1 MGNNPSKKQ
10 PILTKKHQDRITRE
24 RRQTRMIVIGTIL
37 VTALVLL
44 TIGYGILDQ
53 RVLKY
58 RRPVA
63 IVNGERISAEQFRGF
78 TKYYRSNLIRSA
90 QQTYEFA
97 SLFGGDQTM
106 LQNFLSQLQSISAQ
120 LNPFNAGEAALN
132 ALVDNTLMIQEAK
145 KMGITVTE
153 EEIEVRMQEAMG
165 YFANGTPTPT
175 NTRPPIAT
183 STLSPQQLALLKPT
197 DTPTPETTATVSATL
212 EAATPTIEATA
223 TPEITPTSTSETL
236 PTPTLTPLPTF
247 TPTPYT
253 FEGYQ
258 SVYATTVAS
267 YFQEFEIP
275 EEILRYVLE
284 ADIYRTKLMKQV
296 IGEVACEE
304 EQVWAQHILVSDL
317 GMAEVIRAK
326 LEAGQDWYQL
336 AAEFSQDESN
346 KNQGGDLG
354 WFGKGRMVP
363 EFEQAAFA
371 LGIGEVSEPVQTQF
385 GWHLI
390 RVLGHEN
397 RPLTQSECDQ
407 LADQKFSDWLKQLR
421 DNSEVELLP
430 YWETIVPLLPTLP
443 PEIQQVVQS
452 AAQQN
457 AAQPGAIP
465 TP

>member
-24 RRQTRMIVIGTIL
+24 RRQTRLIVIGAIL

-53 RVLKY
+53 QFLKY

-63 IVNGERISAEQFRGF
+63 VVNGERISAEQFRGF
-78 TKYYRSNLIRSA
+78 TKYYRYNLIRSA
-90 QQTYEFA
+90 EQTYQFA

-106 LQNFLSQLQSISAQ
+106 LQNFLGQLQSISAQ

-132 ALVDNTLMIQEAK
+132 VLVDNTLMIQEAK
-145 KMGITVTE
+145 KMGITVTD
-153 EEIEVRMQEAMG
+153 EEIEARMQEAMG

-183 STLSPQQLALLKPT
+183 STLSPQQLGMLKPT
-197 DTPTPETTATVSATL
+197 DTPTPEITATVSGTL
-212 EAATPTIEATA
+212 EAATATIEATE
-223 TPEITPTSTSETL
+223 TPEVTPTATSETPPTST
-236 PTPTLTPLPTF
+236 PTPLPTF

-258 SVYATTVAS
+258 SVYATTVAG
-267 YFQEFEIP
+267 YTQEFEIP

-284 ADIYRTKLMKQV
+284 VDIYRSKLMKQV

-304 EQVWAQHILVSDL
+304 EQVWAQHILVADVAL
-317 GMAEVIRAK
+317 AEVIRAK
-326 LEAGQDWYQL
+326 LEAGEDWYQL
-336 AAEFSQDESN
+336 AAKYSQDESN
-346 KNQGGDLG
+346 KDQGGDLG

-363 EFEQAAFA
+363 EFEQAAFG
-371 LGIGEVSEPVQTQF
+371 LSIGEVSQPVKTQF
-385 GWHLI
+385 GWHII

-407 LADQKFSDWLKQLR
+407 LADKKFSDWLKQLR
-421 DNSEVELLP
+421 ENSEVELLS
-430 YWETIVPLLPTLP
+430 YWETVVPLLPTLP

-452 AAQQN
+452 AAQN

>member
-24 RRQTRMIVIGTIL
+24 RRQTRMIVIGTI
-37 VTALVLL
+37 VVAALVLL

-53 RVLKY
+53 QVLKY

-63 IVNGERISAEQFRGF
+63 IVNGERISAEKFRGF

-106 LQNFLSQLQSISAQ
+106 LQNFLGQLQSISAQ

-153 EEIEVRMQEAMG
+153 EEIEARMQEAMG

-197 DTPTPETTATVSATL
+197 DTSTPEVTATVSATL

-223 TPEITPTSTSETL
+223 TPELTPTPTSETP

-253 FEGYQ
+253 YEGYQ
-258 SVYATTVAS
+258 SVYATTVAG
-267 YFQEFEIP
+267 YFQEYEIP

-284 ADIYRTKLMKQV
+284 VDIYRTKLMKQV

-326 LEAGQDWYQL
+326 LDAGQDWYQL

-346 KNQGGDLG
+346 KDQGGDLG

-371 LGIGEVSEPVQTQF
+371 LGIGEVSEPVKTQF
-385 GWHLI
+385 GYHLI

-397 RPLTQSECDQ
+397 RPLTPSECNQ

-421 DNSEVELLP
+421 ENSDVELLS
-430 YWETIVPLLPTLP
+430 YWETVVPLLPTLP
-443 PEIQQVVQS
+443 PEIQQVVQN